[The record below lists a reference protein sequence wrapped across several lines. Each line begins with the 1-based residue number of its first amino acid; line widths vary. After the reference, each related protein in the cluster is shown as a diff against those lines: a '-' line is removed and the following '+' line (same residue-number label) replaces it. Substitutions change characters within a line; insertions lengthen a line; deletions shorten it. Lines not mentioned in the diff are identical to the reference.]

1 MHTFIFDLDNTLY
14 SQELNVFPLI
24 DQRINH
30 YMVSRLGIPASEV
43 DSLRRQYWKE
53 YGVTLNGLMIHYSV
67 DPDDYLEF
75 VHDVDLAGILR
86 PDIRLRKVLE
96 KLDGRKVIFTNGSK
110 SHAEN
115 VLSILGLSNIFED
128 IFDVRVA
135 SFRPKPF
142 PEPYLRVLQHLNA
155 NPDWCVMIDDLPENL
170 KTAKDLGMQ
179 TILIGKSNGFE
190 YVDHCLEKACDI
202 AKLTRDL
209 QSKRKT

>member
-1 MHTFIFDLDNTLY
+1 
-14 SQELNVFPLI
+14 
-24 DQRINH
+24 
-30 YMVSRLGIPASEV
+30 MVSRLGIPASEV